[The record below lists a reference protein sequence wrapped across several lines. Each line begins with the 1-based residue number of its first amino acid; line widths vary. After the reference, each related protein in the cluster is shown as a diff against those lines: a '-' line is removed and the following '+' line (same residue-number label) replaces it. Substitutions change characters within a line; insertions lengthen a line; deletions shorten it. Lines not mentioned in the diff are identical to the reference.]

1 VFSDA
6 RGSFFELW
14 RAERF
19 AEAGLDLTFVQDN
32 ISRSVRGTVRGM
44 HFQHPEPQGKL
55 VTVLHGEVFDVVA
68 DVRAGSPTFGKW
80 WGTCLAASRPRQLY
94 VPPGFAHGFQALSD
108 EALFAYKPRFDAST
122 TVPCV
127 GTILTWRLLGRSRW
141 NTSPTATG
149 TLRASRS
156 FSPSAFRPTEGFD
169 PPNPEPGSG
178 PVTRSTLASARP
190 SSARSG
196 SPKAASETVLAPWH
210 RAHSSRTA

>member
-1 VFSDA
+1 MNVTRAELPGILIIEPDVFSDA

-108 EALFAYKPRFDAST
+108 EALFAYKCTAPFRREYDRA
-122 TVPCV
+122 V
-127 GTILTWRLLGRSRW
+127 RW
-141 NTSPTATG
+141 DDPDLAIAWPLAVEHISD
-149 TLRASRS
+149 RDRHASR
-156 FSPSAFRPTEGFD
+156 
-169 PPNPEPGSG
+169 
-178 PVTRSTLASARP
+178 L
-190 SSARSG
+190 
-196 SPKAASETVLAPWH
+196 SELLSECLPAY
-210 RAHSSRTA
+210 